1 MTHPLDTESP
11 PVMMYSTEDVRRA
24 AAFLAGRPTGDRAK
38 RRERLASFKFRH
50 ESGSWWYCSPPG
62 QTWHRHVQGKWL
74 PAGPPGGG
82 LLGPVWVADLL
93 EFEADGP
100 VDIDGPLEQDIPDQP
115 DVAGDERLQTMAM
128 AVAGVQDRF
137 AAGELNS
144 AAAEAILRKFYLL
157 DERWR
162 LWTVGVRSGRWF
174 ELTET
179 GWQARDAGPQTSP
192 PSDSPDYLEGIL
204 KAQGPILGGA
214 APAIPEPVAPDWCPP
229 DGFPPPPAD
238 APPPEHRAPAAPP
251 ASKPDHA
258 ADTAPRSTAATTPTV
273 QPPTAGPDAALD
285 RPRKR
290 KLGRWIVA
298 ALALAAVAAVAISL
312 IVHSLRPEPPDLRD
326 PDAMYELG
334 QNYRTDQGF
343 LKDPEMARYWLG
355 EAADKEH
362 AGALF
367 ALGMIYGNGEDV
379 EIDYPR
385 ARQFFERAAENGH
398 RNAMAALAQMY
409 EQGLGGQPDRRQAEY
424 WRNRAAQQP

>member
-1 MTHPLDTESP
+1 MTHPDETESP

-24 AAFLAGRPTGDRAK
+24 AAILAARPAGDRAK

-62 QTWHRHVQGKWL
+62 QRWHRHVQGKWL
-74 PAGPPGGG
+74 QASPTGGG

-100 VDIDGPLEQDIPDQP
+100 VDIDVPLEQDIPDQP
-115 DVAGDERLQTMAM
+115 DVAGEERLQTMAM

-179 GWQARDAGPQTSP
+179 GWQPRDAGPQTSP
-192 PSDSPDYLEGIL
+192 PSDSPDYLEGLL

-238 APPPEHRAPAAPP
+238 APPPERRTQDPPP
-251 ASKPDHA
+251 APKTEHA
-258 ADTAPRSTAATTPTV
+258 D
-273 QPPTAGPDAALD
+273 DAALQNTAAAQPPAQPTAA
-285 RPRKR
+285 RPDAPPGGPSRSKF
-290 KLGRWIVA
+290 GRWIVA
-298 ALALAAVAAVAISL
+298 ALVLVVIAAVAIPV
-312 IVHSLRPEPPDLRD
+312 IVYRVRPEPPDLRD

-343 LKDPEMARYWLG
+343 FKDSEMARYWLG
-355 EAADKEH
+355 EAADKGH

-379 EIDYPR
+379 EIDYHR
-385 ARQFFERAAENGH
+385 ARQFFERAAEKGH
-398 RNAMAALAQMY
+398 RNAMIALAQMY
-409 EQGLGGQPDRRQAEY
+409 EQGLGVQPDHRQAEH